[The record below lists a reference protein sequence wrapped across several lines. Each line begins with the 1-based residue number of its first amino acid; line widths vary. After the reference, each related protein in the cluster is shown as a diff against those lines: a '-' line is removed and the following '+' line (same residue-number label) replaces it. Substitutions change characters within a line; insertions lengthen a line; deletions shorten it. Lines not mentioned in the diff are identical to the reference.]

1 MKIYVAG
8 KLNDGA
14 VDYIKHVH
22 DMMEVAVKLREM
34 GHAPFV
40 PCLDVLLGFMSG
52 KWDYEDYIGCNMPF
66 VEVCDA
72 ILMMPSW
79 KDSPGAIRENHEA
92 FMKNVRIYY
101 QIEDVPNEMVP
112 GK

>member
-8 KLNDGA
+8 KLNAGA
-14 VDYIKHVH
+14 VNYIKNVH

-34 GHAPFV
+34 GPAPFV

-52 KWDYEDYIGCNMPF
+52 NWGYEDYIGCNMPF

-79 KDSPGAIRENHEA
+79 EDSPGAMREYDEA
-92 FMKNVRIYY
+92 VIKNVKIYY
-101 QIEDVPNEMVP
+101 QIEDVPNEVVLRR
-112 GK
+112 